1 MNEDFLNLFPEEI
14 RDSVRSLYRI
24 VIERAVLRVYQD
36 LDDEGRQELERVF
49 ISGTEED
56 QENYLNQTLPNLKD
70 ILLEETKKLL
80 EELKK

>member
-56 QENYLNQTLPNLKD
+56 QENYLNQTFPNLKD